1 MKKTITLTIVNGFGV
16 SNVYNVRKKRKKCQ
30 YLCFQCLGIR
40 IAMFILSIVILWKNT
55 KSGVIN
61 GLDGLDELSSHAN
74 VMNIEYIK

>member
-1 MKKTITLTIVNGFGV
+1 MKKTITLTIANGFCV
-16 SNVYNVRKKRKKCQ
+16 SNVCNVRKKRKKCQ
-30 YLCFQCLGIR
+30 DLCFQCLDIR

-61 GLDGLDELSSHAN
+61 GLDELSSHAN